1 MTKTNWKMM
10 IELAGGPYEL
20 SNESLIGWVVVDQL
34 AKRMYL
40 RKNDGSIIKV
50 DADLKDARLPQRP
63 AP

>member
-1 MTKTNWKMM
+1 
-10 IELAGGPYEL
+10 
-20 SNESLIGWVVVDQL
+20 VVVDQL